1 MKIRDRFD
9 QPLPLSIIDHQI
21 KAPGLA
27 SARGSEKS
35 RIARNP
41 KELAS
46 AYTCSSRSRS
56 SSRSSSI
63 SFSRSRSSISHGNG
77 FKNRGSGNPTSRY
90 CGNLKLVVTDPEARH
105 FFWLETYTFCMVEK
119 GHFSCFVRILYSS
132 AGCFC

>member
-9 QPLPLSIIDHQI
+9 QPLPLSISDHQI
-21 KAPGLA
+21 KALGLA

-35 RIARNP
+35 RIPRNP

-46 AYTCSSRSRS
+46 AYTCSSS
-56 SSRSSSI
+56 SSSI

-90 CGNLKLVVTDPEARH
+90 CGNLNLVVTDPEARH
-105 FFWLETYTFCMVEK
+105 FFGWKRTLSVWLKKAILAVLLEFCIVALAV
-119 GHFSCFVRILYSS
+119 FVK
-132 AGCFC
+132 